1 MWVIPAIDMKDG
13 KCVRLRQGRM
23 DEATVFS
30 DSPVAVAEHWMS
42 LGAER
47 LHVVD
52 LDGAFAGKPVHDEA
66 VKAIVESAAG
76 MTIQVGG
83 GIRTLDAAEAYLQ
96 LGVDYIIIGTQAVKE
111 PDFVD
116 AACRQ
121 FPGKIMV
128 GLDAVNGQV
137 AVQGWAELSEQ
148 PVTELA
154 KRFEQ
159 SGISAIIYTDILR
172 DGMMGGVNLEAT
184 AALARAV
191 SIPVIASGGVSQLSD
206 IEALMP
212 LTADGVAGVITGR
225 AIYEGGLD
233 LQAALA
239 LVLAAS

>member
-1 MWVIPAIDMKDG
+1 
-13 KCVRLRQGRM
+13 
-23 DEATVFS
+23 
-30 DSPVAVAEHWMS
+30 
-42 LGAER
+42 
-47 LHVVD
+47 
-52 LDGAFAGKPVHDEA
+52 
-66 VKAIVESAAG
+66 
-76 MTIQVGG
+76 
-83 GIRTLDAAEAYLQ
+83 DAAEAYLQ